1 MLYLYRSFK
10 KRAPH
15 AVKEIRKF
23 AQKAMGTVDVRL
35 DPTLNEAVWNRGVKN
50 VPHRI
55 RVRFA
60 RKRNEAEDAQEKLFT
75 LVTPVQVSSFKG
87 KFA

>member
-1 MLYLYRSFK
+1 
-10 KRAPH
+10 
-15 AVKEIRKF
+15 
-23 AQKAMGTVDVRL
+23 MGTVDVRL

-60 RKRNEAEDAQEKLFT
+60 RKRNEAEDAKEKLFT
-75 LVTPVQVSSFKG
+75 LVTPVQVSTFKG
-87 KFA
+87 MFYLIVRI